1 MAEQLTIP
9 GGAHVKIRSPW
20 GVFFLALVTLGIYYL
35 VWYYKINR
43 ELRDVGIGTSPL
55 TSLLAISLGWIIIVP
70 PFVSTWNT
78 LGRIKEAE
86 ERFRSTAEL
95 SRGLGFILYLVAL
108 IFLPFE
114 LPYMQEHL
122 NRLWRA
128 AAAREAPGPSDV
140 PAPAEG

>member
-1 MAEQLTIP
+1 MAEQLTVQT
-9 GGAHVKIRSPW
+9 GARVKLRSPW

-55 TSLLAISLGWIIIVP
+55 TSLLAITIGWFIIVP

-78 LGRIKEAE
+78 LGRISEAE
-86 ERFRSTAEL
+86 ARFGSTAQL
-95 SRGLGFILYLVAL
+95 SRGLGFILYLVAV

-122 NRLWRA
+122 NRVWRTA
-128 AAAREAPGPSDV
+128 AGEQVEPVAG
-140 PAPAEG
+140 

>member
-1 MAEQLTIP
+1 
-9 GGAHVKIRSPW
+9 
-20 GVFFLALVTLGIYYL
+20 
-35 VWYYKINR
+35 
-43 ELRDVGIGTSPL
+43 
-55 TSLLAISLGWIIIVP
+55 
-70 PFVSTWNT
+70 VSTWNT
-78 LGRIKEAE
+78 LGRIREAE

-128 AAAREAPGPSDV
+128 AVAGEARGPGDV

>member
-1 MAEQLTIP
+1 MAEQLTVQS
-9 GGAHVKIRSPW
+9 GAQVKIRSPW

-55 TSLLAISLGWIIIVP
+55 TSLLAITIGWFIIVP

-78 LGRIKEAE
+78 LGRIAEAE
-86 ERFRSTAEL
+86 ARFGSTAEL
-95 SRGLGFILYLVAL
+95 SRGLGFILYLVAV

-122 NRLWRA
+122 NRVWRTA
-128 AAAREAPGPSDV
+128 ASEPAAQG
-140 PAPAEG
+140 

>member
-1 MAEQLTIP
+1 MAEQLTVQ
-9 GGAHVKIRSPW
+9 GGASVKIRSPW

-43 ELRDVGIGTSPL
+43 ELRDVGIGTSPV
-55 TSLLAISLGWIIIVP
+55 TSLLAITIGWFIIVP

-78 LGRIKEAE
+78 LGRISEAE
-86 ERFRSTAEL
+86 TRFGSTAEL
-95 SRGLGFILYLVAL
+95 SRGLGFILYLVAV

-122 NRLWRA
+122 NQVWRTA
-128 AAAREAPGPSDV
+128 ASEQVEPAAG
-140 PAPAEG
+140 